1 MTTHSQYEELKR
13 AAREAGEKYTQTQD
27 KGDFAAWRKLVGEYH
42 SAREGIMVERGLLLR
57 NHTHPELVD
66 PFLRRVLANELLV
79 LRRARMD
86 RDDERNIQVGLDT
99 FARRIQDIQRHGLE
113 AVYQQNFSSR

>member
-13 AAREAGEKYTQTQD
+13 ATKEAGEKYIQTQD
-27 KGDFAAWRKLVGEYH
+27 KGDFVAWRKLVDEYH
-42 SAREGIMVERGLLLR
+42 AARENIMVERGLLLR

-66 PFLRRVLANELLV
+66 PFLRRVLANELLI

-99 FARRIQDIQRHGLE
+99 FARRMQEIQRLGLL
-113 AVYQQNFSSR
+113 AVYKQNYSR